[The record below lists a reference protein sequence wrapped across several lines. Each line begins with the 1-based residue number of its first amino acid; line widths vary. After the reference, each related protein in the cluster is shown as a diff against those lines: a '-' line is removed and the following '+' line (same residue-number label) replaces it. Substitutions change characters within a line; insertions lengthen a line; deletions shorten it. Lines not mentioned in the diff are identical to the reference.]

1 MREMRAPEGCPV
13 LFKSRNC
20 QSRERDASGFSRLC
34 AMKREFCSR
43 LPLERGAG
51 APRRLEKRATE
62 RTFH

>member
-1 MREMRAPEGCPV
+1 M

-51 APRRLEKRATE
+51 APRTLEKRATE